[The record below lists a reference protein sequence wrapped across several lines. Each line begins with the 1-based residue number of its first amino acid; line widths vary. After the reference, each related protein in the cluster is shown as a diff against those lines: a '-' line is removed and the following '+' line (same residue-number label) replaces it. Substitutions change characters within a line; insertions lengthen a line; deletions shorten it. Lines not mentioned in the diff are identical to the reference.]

1 MVSRTG
7 DPESEVQGLN
17 CDLRL
22 ITGRMAQ
29 TMENYEGKKLL
40 IFSTYFNE
48 FSSSVYYLIP

>member
-1 MVSRTG
+1 MGHSMVSRTG

-40 IFSTYFNE
+40 IFFNL
-48 FSSSVYYLIP
+48 F